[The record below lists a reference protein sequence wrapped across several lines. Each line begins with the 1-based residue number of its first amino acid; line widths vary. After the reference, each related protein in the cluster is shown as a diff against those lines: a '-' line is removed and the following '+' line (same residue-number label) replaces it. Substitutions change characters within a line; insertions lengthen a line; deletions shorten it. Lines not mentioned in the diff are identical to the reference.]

1 MQRPMID
8 LNQIKTYPIAERHN
22 LVRRT
27 DFITDTRDFEVWQ
40 NRRFLQLAR
49 RVIKAAKEKRPIIV
63 MMGGHVIK
71 SGLSLLIVDLMKR
84 GVITHVAGNGA
95 VSIHDFEM
103 ALIGETSEYVPRGIE
118 DGTFGMAEE
127 TGRFM
132 NEAINT
138 YAEEGM
144 GYAIGRWIVEHNLPY
159 QEYSIL
165 ANAYRLGV
173 PATIHVAI
181 GTDIIHQHP
190 SCDGAKTGLATYT
203 DFKVFCYS
211 VARMKEGCYLNF
223 GSAVIGPEV
232 FLKALSIARN
242 LGYKVHPI
250 TTANFDI
257 RRGLNDYF
265 YRPSKNI
272 VVRPTSLGGRG
283 FNLRVDHTLS
293 IPSLHQLIVKGLD
306 EET

>member
-1 MQRPMID
+1 MERGTID
-8 LNQIKTYPIAERHN
+8 LSRIKTYPIAERHN
-22 LVRRT
+22 LVKRS
-27 DFITDTRDFEVWQ
+27 DFIANTRDFPVWQ
-40 NRRFLQLAR
+40 NRNFLQLVR
-49 RVIKAAKEKRPIIV
+49 RVIRAAKEKRQIIV
-63 MMGGHVIK
+63 MMGGHVVK
-71 SGLSLLIVDLMKR
+71 SGLSLLIIDLMKR
-84 GVITHVAGNGA
+84 GVITHVAGNGS

-103 ALIGETSEYVPRGIE
+103 ALIGETSEYVPRSIE
-118 DGTFGMAEE
+118 DGSFGMAEE

-132 NEAINT
+132 NEAINRC
-138 YAEEGM
+138 AEEGM

-165 ANAYRLGV
+165 ANAYRLGIPV
-173 PATIHVAI
+173 TIHVAI

-190 SCDGAKTGLATYT
+190 ACDGARTGLATYT
-203 DFKVFCYS
+203 DFKMLCHS
-211 VARMKEGCYLNF
+211 VAHMKEGCYLNF

-242 LGYKVHPI
+242 LGYQVHPI
-250 TTANFDI
+250 TTANFDL

-283 FNLRVDHTLS
+283 FNLRVDHKVS
-293 IPSLHQLIVKGLD
+293 IPSLHRLVVEAL
-306 EET
+306 EAT

>member
-1 MQRPMID
+1 
-8 LNQIKTYPIAERHN
+8 
-22 LVRRT
+22 
-27 DFITDTRDFEVWQ
+27 
-40 NRRFLQLAR
+40 
-49 RVIKAAKEKRPIIV
+49 
-63 MMGGHVIK
+63 MMGGHVVK
-71 SGLSLLIVDLMKR
+71 SGLSLLIIDLMKR
-84 GVITHVAGNGA
+84 GVITHVAGNGS

-103 ALIGETSEYVPRGIE
+103 ALIGETSEYVPRSIE
-118 DGTFGMAEE
+118 DGSFGMAEE

-132 NEAINT
+132 NEAINR

-165 ANAYRLGV
+165 ANAYRLGIPV
-173 PATIHVAI
+173 TIHVAI

-190 SCDGAKTGLATYT
+190 ACDGARTGLATYT
-203 DFKVFCYS
+203 DFKMLCHS
-211 VARMKEGCYLNF
+211 VAHMKEGCYLNF

-242 LGYKVHPI
+242 LGYQVHPI
-250 TTANFDI
+250 TTANFDL

-283 FNLRVDHTLS
+283 FNLRVDHKVS
-293 IPSLHQLIVKGLD
+293 IPSLHRLVVEAL
-306 EET
+306 EAT

>member
-1 MQRPMID
+1 LERGTID
-8 LNQIKTYPIAERHN
+8 LSRIKTYPIAERHN
-22 LVRRT
+22 LVKRS
-27 DFITDTRDFEVWQ
+27 DFIANTRDFPVWQ
-40 NRRFLQLAR
+40 NRNFLQLVR
-49 RVIKAAKEKRPIIV
+49 RVIRAAKEKRQIIV
-63 MMGGHVIK
+63 MMGGHVVK
-71 SGLSLLIVDLMKR
+71 SGLSLLIIDLMKR
-84 GVITHVAGNGA
+84 GVITHVAGNGS

-103 ALIGETSEYVPRGIE
+103 ALIGETSEYVPRSIE
-118 DGTFGMAEE
+118 DGSFGMAEE

-132 NEAINT
+132 NEAINRC
-138 YAEEGM
+138 AEEGM

-165 ANAYRLGV
+165 ANAYRLGIPV
-173 PATIHVAI
+173 TIHVAI

-190 SCDGAKTGLATYT
+190 ACDGARTGLATYT
-203 DFKVFCYS
+203 DFKMLCHS
-211 VARMKEGCYLNF
+211 VAHMKEGCYLNF

-242 LGYKVHPI
+242 LGYQVHPI
-250 TTANFDI
+250 TTANFDL

-283 FNLRVDHTLS
+283 FNLRVDHKVS
-293 IPSLHQLIVKGLD
+293 IPSLHRLVVEAL
-306 EET
+306 EAT

>member
-1 MQRPMID
+1 
-8 LNQIKTYPIAERHN
+8 
-22 LVRRT
+22 
-27 DFITDTRDFEVWQ
+27 
-40 NRRFLQLAR
+40 
-49 RVIKAAKEKRPIIV
+49 
-63 MMGGHVIK
+63 MMGGHVVK
-71 SGLSLLIVDLMKR
+71 SGLSLLIIDLMKR

-103 ALIGETSEYVPRGIE
+103 ALIGETSEYVPRSIE
-118 DGTFGMAEE
+118 DGSFGMAEE

-132 NEAINT
+132 NEAINR

-190 SCDGAKTGLATYT
+190 TCDGARTGLATYT
-203 DFKVFCYS
+203 DFKIFCHS
-211 VARMKEGCYLNF
+211 VAHMKEGCYLNF

-242 LGYKVHPI
+242 LGYQVHPI

-272 VVRPTSLGGRG
+272 VKRPTSLGGRG
-283 FNLRVDHTLS
+283 FNLRVDHKVS
-293 IPSLHQLIVKGLD
+293 IPSLHRLVAEAL
-306 EET
+306 EAM

>member
-1 MQRPMID
+1 LERGTID
-8 LNQIKTYPIAERHN
+8 LSRIKTYPLAERHN
-22 LVRRT
+22 LVKRS
-27 DFITDTRDFEVWQ
+27 DFIANTRDFPVWQ
-40 NRRFLQLAR
+40 NRNFLQLVR
-49 RVIKAAKEKRPIIV
+49 RVIRAAKEKRQIIV
-63 MMGGHVIK
+63 MMGGHVVK
-71 SGLSLLIVDLMKR
+71 SGLSLLIIDLMKR
-84 GVITHVAGNGA
+84 GVITHVAGNGS

-103 ALIGETSEYVPRGIE
+103 ALIGETSEYVPRSIE
-118 DGTFGMAEE
+118 DGSFGMAEE

-132 NEAINT
+132 NEAINR

-165 ANAYRLGV
+165 ANAYRLGIPV
-173 PATIHVAI
+173 TIHVAI

-190 SCDGAKTGLATYT
+190 ACDGARTGLATYT
-203 DFKVFCYS
+203 DFKMLCHS
-211 VARMKEGCYLNF
+211 VAHMKEGCYLNF

-242 LGYKVHPI
+242 LGYQVHPI
-250 TTANFDI
+250 TTANFDL

-283 FNLRVDHTLS
+283 FNLRVDHKVS
-293 IPSLHQLIVKGLD
+293 IPSLHRLVVEAL
-306 EET
+306 EAT

>member
-1 MQRPMID
+1 LERGTID
-8 LNQIKTYPIAERHN
+8 LSRIKTYPIAERHN
-22 LVRRT
+22 LVKRS
-27 DFITDTRDFEVWQ
+27 DFIANTRDFPVWQ
-40 NRRFLQLAR
+40 NRNFLQLVR
-49 RVIKAAKEKRPIIV
+49 RVIRAAKEKRQIIV
-63 MMGGHVIK
+63 MMGGHVVK
-71 SGLSLLIVDLMKR
+71 SGLSLLIIDLMKR
-84 GVITHVAGNGA
+84 GVITHVAGNGS

-103 ALIGETSEYVPRGIE
+103 ALIGETSEYVPRSIE
-118 DGTFGMAEE
+118 DGSFGMAEE

-132 NEAINT
+132 NEAINC

-165 ANAYRLGV
+165 ANAYRLGIPV
-173 PATIHVAI
+173 TIHVAI

-190 SCDGAKTGLATYT
+190 ACDGARTGLATYT
-203 DFKVFCYS
+203 DFKMLCHS
-211 VARMKEGCYLNF
+211 VAHMKEGCYLNF

-242 LGYKVHPI
+242 LGYQVHPI
-250 TTANFDI
+250 TTANFDL

-283 FNLRVDHTLS
+283 FNLRVDHKVS
-293 IPSLHQLIVKGLD
+293 IPSLHRLVVEAL
-306 EET
+306 EAT